1 MRNVID
7 DIDVTNESNATIT
20 VDENSP
26 GIIYFY
32 AGDADPSDSLTY
44 ILEGPDA
51 GLFDL
56 NTSGSGEG
64 LLTFK
69 VGSEP
74 NFESASDA
82 NNNGLYELTV
92 KVEDDAS
99 PKGFDALSLFI
110 AVRNQN
116 EAPSG
121 VNPTSATIS
130 ENTSFVMD
138 INASDIDYDDNNSN
152 LVWTLD
158 SANGVD
164 TDKFTITSDGNLS
177 FLNPPN
183 YESPIDLDANNT
195 YEVGV
200 RVTDSGNSYATDTIT
215 VYVENANDAPVIS
228 LINPE
233 IPVAEGALQITTL
246 VGTDEDDPGGNLVWS
261 ITDGNTSMFTI
272 NSNTGE
278 LSFISNLVIPDLDNP
293 YLLSLPFDLNVT
305 ARDVNNT
312 SDTRAIV
319 VKVEQANDA
328 PVVDSSYLTN
338 GIIEQTINE
347 DSNLTLSLSSII
359 SDPEGL
365 SMSYVISAQA
375 SNFLQSE
382 VSLNSGTYIYRPAA
396 NWSGFDDINLR

>member
-1 MRNVID
+1 M
-7 DIDVTNESNATIT
+7 
-20 VDENSP
+20 
-26 GIIYFY
+26 
-32 AGDADPSDSLTY
+32 
-44 ILEGPDA
+44 
-51 GLFDL
+51 
-56 NTSGSGEG
+56 
-64 LLTFK
+64 
-69 VGSEP
+69 
-74 NFESASDA
+74 
-82 NNNGLYELTV
+82 TV

-121 VNPTSATIS
+121 INPTSATIY

-152 LVWTLD
+152 LVWSLD

-183 YESPIDLDANNT
+183 YELPIDLDANNT

-396 NWSGFDDINLR
+396 NWSGFDDINFTVTDSAGNQKFFN